1 MGRCANGDSELFIS
15 EERDGVSGFSVLEVG
30 LAELPRVLGND
41 LEEAMEQ

>member
-15 EERDGVSGFSVLEVG
+15 EERDGVSGFSVSEVG
-30 LAELPRVLGND
+30 LVELARVLGND